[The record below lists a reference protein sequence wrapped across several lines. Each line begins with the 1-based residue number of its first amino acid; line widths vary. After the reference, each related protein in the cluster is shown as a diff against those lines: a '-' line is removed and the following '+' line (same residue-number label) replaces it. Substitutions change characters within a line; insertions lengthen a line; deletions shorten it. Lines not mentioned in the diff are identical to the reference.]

1 MNKPEPSPRVRFAPS
16 PTGSLHVG
24 GARTALFNW
33 FFVRGKG
40 GTFILRIEDTDRQR
54 SQEELSQEIIDELTW
69 LGLDWDEGPIF
80 QSHRDE
86 LYGPLAERLVEQG
99 LAYRSDSDAE
109 GRKAI
114 ILRVPPEE
122 IGFSD
127 LVYGRITVC
136 ASELKDIVLIKSD
149 GSPTYNFACTVD
161 DHQMEITHVI
171 RGEDHLPN
179 TPKQILLYQALE
191 WEPPIFAHLPL
202 ILGADKT
209 PLSKR
214 HGATS
219 LKAFRIAGIL
229 PAALVNYLSLLG
241 WSPGDDREIMS
252 IKDLV
257 SKFSL
262 KQVSRKA
269 AVFDHQKLNWMN
281 GRYIQDTPPQEL
293 ADHLRPLLA
302 GTKWEFVSPEKI
314 EEIISLLGHRLK
326 TLADFIDQ
334 ADFCLEGEI
343 VYDPGAVAKHCSGED
358 TGEILSEVRTAI
370 EKVEPFA
377 REGLEEAL
385 RGVIE
390 RRGIKVGAL
399 MQPLRI
405 ALTGRKD
412 SPGIFEMICLL

>member
-1 MNKPEPSPRVRFAPS
+1 M
-16 PTGSLHVG
+16 
-24 GARTALFNW
+24 
-33 FFVRGKG
+33 
-40 GTFILRIEDTDRQR
+40 
-54 SQEELSQEIIDELTW
+54 
-69 LGLDWDEGPIF
+69 DWDEGPIF

-86 LYGPLAERLVEQG
+86 LYGPLAERLIEQG
-99 LAYRSDSDAE
+99 LAYRSEPDSE
-109 GRKAI
+109 GRTAI
-114 ILRVPPEE
+114 ILRVHPEE

-127 LVYGRITVC
+127 QVYGRITVS

-161 DHQMEITHVI
+161 DHHMKITHVI

-257 SKFSL
+257 SEFSL

-269 AVFDHQKLNWMN
+269 AVFDHQKLSWMN

-302 GTKWEFVSPEKI
+302 GTKWESISPEKI
-314 EEIISLLGHRLK
+314 GEIISLLGHRLK

-334 ADFCLEGEI
+334 ASFCLEEEI
-343 VYDPGAVAKHCSGED
+343 VYDPEAVAKHWSGKD
-358 TGEILSEVRTAI
+358 TGEILSETRTAI

-399 MQPLRI
+399 MQPLRV

-412 SPGIFEMICLL
+412 SPGIFEMICLLGREITLDRLARARDFLEKNPDRL